1 MNGFALQSLRLQC
14 MVWSQIENTLH
25 HPSDVPRD
33 RVKPWLCFRQPLH
46 HSPSATGSSPCPGT
60 PWRCR
65 IDRRAVRRSCP
76 QRRQTSYSSMRRCTA
91 QPFLRRTQ
99 RLICTQ
105 RFAGVDSPAA
115 PAHHTIKP
123 GSGTYPATTGGGT
136 STLSTQ
142 RWQNRRSG
150 CGWPPQSELNDVYLA
165 AGEHE
170 GWPRFESGQGMYLY
184 YRTGSKRWFINVK
197 FTPHQDGCQ
206 ACIDAHAGGPWQPES
221 GRAD

>member
-1 MNGFALQSLRLQC
+1 
-14 MVWSQIENTLH
+14 
-25 HPSDVPRD
+25 
-33 RVKPWLCFRQPLH
+33 
-46 HSPSATGSSPCPGT
+46 
-60 PWRCR
+60 
-65 IDRRAVRRSCP
+65 
-76 QRRQTSYSSMRRCTA
+76 
-91 QPFLRRTQ
+91 
-99 RLICTQ
+99 
-105 RFAGVDSPAA
+105 
-115 PAHHTIKP
+115 
-123 GSGTYPATTGGGT
+123 
-136 STLSTQ
+136 LSTQ